1 MPNIHNGVEKAPSHD
16 RLFNQTVRILVLPF
30 HPSIS
35 TSLTFTAHC
44 PFQTLAVHT
53 HRYFNWSRSFQLDN
67 NEAHFEASSTP
78 EAHISY
84 IAVAPVANITKQP
97 LFHTVTG
104 ISPVASEAIVFHS
117 ISTVLPLSMN
127 GALSVKKLSVS
138 GLNVPTNVKWRSV
151 CVGLIAS

>member
-104 ISPVASEAIVFHS
+104 ISPVASKTIVFHS
-117 ISTVLPLSMN
+117 ISME
-127 GALSVKKLSVS
+127 KKKKQRKKKKKEKKKKKKKKKQGEKEVFQFY
-138 GLNVPTNVKWRSV
+138 
-151 CVGLIAS
+151 I